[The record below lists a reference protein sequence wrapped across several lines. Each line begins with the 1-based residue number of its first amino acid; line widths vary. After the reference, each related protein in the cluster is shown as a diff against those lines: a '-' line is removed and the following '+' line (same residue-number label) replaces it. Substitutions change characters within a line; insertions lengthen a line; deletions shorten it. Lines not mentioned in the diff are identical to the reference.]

1 MGICGGRS
9 ATPPRRRRA
18 GGRRETTKSVR
29 GRAARLLRSAR
40 SVTNPGHRRS
50 ADQRDYQY
58 KTNQEG
64 DASEDPGRREQV
76 AERRR
81 ALAVYRSEEG
91 RPQEKGRRGHG

>member
-18 GGRRETTKSVR
+18 GGRRETKKGVR

-40 SVTNPGHRRS
+40 SVTNPGHRLS

-58 KTNQEG
+58 KTDKEG
-64 DASEDPGRREQV
+64 DAGQDPGRREQV

-81 ALAVYRSEEG
+81 ALAVDGSEEG
-91 RPQEKGRRGHG
+91 RAQEEGRRGH